1 MAGIQ
6 MAGFMSDNH
15 DENNIHSSFP
25 APQHPDGSDA
35 SGYTMER
42 NGTDDPQGW
51 AGVGSTMAIGAGPGS
66 YSMPRVGPTSA
77 YGKVTK

>member
-1 MAGIQ
+1 
-6 MAGFMSDNH
+6 MSDLPMQH
-15 DENNIHSSFP
+15 DDHPAHNMPATSS
-25 APQHPDGSDA
+25 
-35 SGYTMER
+35 YTMDK

-77 YGKVTK
+77 YGSYTKSK